1 MFLPLISLLSPH
13 PIDQILQYNSNIPQS
28 IYCDQKLSKNNKI
41 NKKREQNNNHISTI
55 ILPTMDPVYYDSLLV
70 ELFQTMD
77 KYNTTIQDLQDH
89 LYDCLY
95 YNSEAERQAGL
106 FSPQLNSSSYF
117 GLSLTPHLYVVHPDD
132 EQSDVNTEK
141 RVAPKQLAIQS
152 VLPQLEAL
160 EKAEKEKQENDAKE
174 SATTPDDQ
182 SKVKKTNSTPE
193 DDSKSCIND
202 PEADGEKKDAIF
214 KRKAVVDKPEESSD
228 EEDSGSDIDID
239 ALLQDDTDDEQQH
252 RQQKKKNNNKK
263 AETQKQKVQN
273 LQDLLRIFSVIPSPP
288 LVQAQ
293 TEWISLIQDKLPQY
307 YAAKRELE
315 VVVEKIEAYKMQFK
329 TKL

>member
-1 MFLPLISLLSPH
+1 
-13 PIDQILQYNSNIPQS
+13 
-28 IYCDQKLSKNNKI
+28 
-41 NKKREQNNNHISTI
+41 
-55 ILPTMDPVYYDSLLV
+55 MDPVYYDSLLV
-70 ELFQTMD
+70 ELFQTME

-117 GLSLTPHLYVVHPDD
+117 GLSLTPHLYVV
-132 EQSDVNTEK
+132 NTEDDQSEASPQK
-141 RVAPKQLAIQS
+141 RAAPKALVIQS

-160 EKAEKEKQENDAKE
+160 EKAEKEKQENDVKE
-174 SATTPDDQ
+174 STTTPDEKDNM
-182 SKVKKTNSTPE
+182 KKTSSTPE
-193 DDSKSCIND
+193 ECNKSCVND
-202 PEADGEKKDAIF
+202 PEADVEEKSKTF

-228 EEDSGSDIDID
+228 DEGADSGSDIDID
-239 ALLQDDTDDEQQH
+239 ALLQDDTDDEQQE
-252 RQQKKKNNNKK
+252 KKKSNKK
-263 AETQKQKVQN
+263 ADIKKQKVQN

-288 LVQAQ
+288 LVHAQ
-293 TEWISLIQDKLPQY
+293 TEWISFLQDKLPQY

-315 VVVEKIEAYKMQFK
+315 AVVEKIEAYKTQFK